1 MSYTINQH
9 FFPQFMI
16 KKWIT
21 INNTYK
27 VYSKLNNS
35 FSDISLKNKT
45 KYVFSE
51 NNFYENKNYL
61 PNEIEN
67 KLSEMERE
75 ISKVFNKIIRLSDS
89 YKSLH
94 LTRKDLKLIRLHYIL
109 QMARSKSAIIR
120 INNLDGDFLFNVINK
135 NKNSKEIKDELIS
148 EINFLYNKIF
158 KLIIKNKLIDWSELE
173 KMSPWRVGY
182 KYFRINSFTFLN
194 FCKIP
199 KDFNTSFVITDY
211 SAIQMVDPMTAVSI
225 VEFMPISPD
234 ISIIFVTTMFGI
246 PNIER
251 KELDNIVKRIYNNG
265 FKIAQEN
272 FGYLLLNR
280 NIRNKYQK
288 KGFKNYEDIFIYQF
302 INLDS
307 EETVSTIN
315 ALMFSQGVDNILC
328 KSEKNIEQLKIQI
341 KEKNIYRIEEANM

>member
-1 MSYTINQH
+1 MSYTVNQH
-9 FFPQFMI
+9 FLPQFMI

-35 FSDISLKNKT
+35 FSDISLKNKA
-45 KYVFSE
+45 KDVFSE
-51 NNFYENKNYL
+51 NEFYEHKNYL
-61 PNEIEN
+61 SNEIEN

-75 ISKVFNKIIRLSDS
+75 IANVFNKIIKSSES

-94 LTRKDLKLIRLHYIL
+94 LSRKDLKLIRLFYVL
-109 QMARSKSAIIR
+109 QMVRSKSIIIR
-120 INNLDGDFLFNVINK
+120 TNNLDGDYLFNAINK
-135 NKNSKEIKDELIS
+135 NKNSEEIKNELIS

-158 KLIIKNKLIDWSELE
+158 KLIIKNELINWSELE
-173 KMSPWRVGY
+173 QMPLWTAGY
-182 KYFRINSFTFLN
+182 SYFQISNSKFLN

-199 KDFNTSFVITDY
+199 KDFNTSFVITDL
-211 SAIQMVDPMTAVSI
+211 SAVQMVDSSTAVSI

-234 ISIIFVTTMFGI
+234 IAIIFVTTLPAIANF
-246 PNIER
+246 ER
-251 KELDNIVKRIYNNG
+251 KKLDNIAKQLYNNG
-265 FKIAQEN
+265 FKKAQEN

-288 KGFKNYEDIFIYQF
+288 KGFKSYEDIFIYQF

-315 ALMFSQGVDNILC
+315 ALMFSQGLDNILC
-328 KSEKNIEQLKIQI
+328 KSEKDIEQLKIQRE
-341 KEKNIYRIEEANM
+341 EKNISIIEEANR